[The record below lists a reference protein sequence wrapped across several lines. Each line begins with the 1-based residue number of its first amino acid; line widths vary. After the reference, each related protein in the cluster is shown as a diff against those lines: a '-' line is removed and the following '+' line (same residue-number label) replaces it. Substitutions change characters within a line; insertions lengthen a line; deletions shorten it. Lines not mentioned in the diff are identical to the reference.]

1 MDPSQSIWQALSA
14 ISPSD
19 RTDRTV
25 TVDGAGVQMRYAPEP
40 GVDMRV
46 EVADSKDSDAV
57 TVATTFGAGAD
68 RPASYPPELPYLP
81 EHRALVTGGQKGG
94 WTAVWF
100 VASGVERV
108 AAEILSQ
115 SAAAGWSDAAS
126 SEGGMLVPGMRIVEL
141 TRPGLR
147 RTVMISSF
155 GENGSITLSDEP
167 EGE

>member
-25 TVDGAGVQMRYAPEP
+25 TANGAEVQMRYAPEP

-46 EVADSKDSDAV
+46 QIADPRDPEAV
-57 TVATTFGAGAD
+57 TVSTTFGTGAD

-81 EHRALVTGGQKGG
+81 EHRALVTGGRQGG

-100 VASGVERV
+100 VASGVESV

-115 SAAAGWSDAAS
+115 SAAAGWSEAAS

-141 TRPGLR
+141 ARPGLR

-167 EGE
+167 EGQ